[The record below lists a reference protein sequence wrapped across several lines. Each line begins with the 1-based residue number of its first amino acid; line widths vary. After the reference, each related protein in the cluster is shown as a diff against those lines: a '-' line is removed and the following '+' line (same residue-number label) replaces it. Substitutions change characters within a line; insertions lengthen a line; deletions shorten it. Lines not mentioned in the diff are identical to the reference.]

1 MTEVVG
7 ESCGPQLGRSASEQ
21 RISQYKRDQLIR
33 SAADNAEQRDDC
45 SGPSVEIESW
55 IEQETA
61 EVHMFDEFRRERWG
75 GVGGTGLEAEG
86 VVAIEPRPDPP
97 PVPFFIR
104 MEECG
109 EAPREKDMLA

>member
-1 MTEVVG
+1 
-7 ESCGPQLGRSASEQ
+7 
-21 RISQYKRDQLIR
+21 
-33 SAADNAEQRDDC
+33 
-45 SGPSVEIESW
+45 
-55 IEQETA
+55 
-61 EVHMFDEFRRERWG
+61 MFDELRRERWG